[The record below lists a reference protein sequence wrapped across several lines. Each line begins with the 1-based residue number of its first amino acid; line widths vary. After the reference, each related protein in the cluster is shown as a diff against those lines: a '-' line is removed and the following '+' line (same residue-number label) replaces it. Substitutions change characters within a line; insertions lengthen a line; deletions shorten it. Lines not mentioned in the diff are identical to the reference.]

1 MTYQNPGI
9 DSVKGKVVTRH
20 SFLGL
25 MNQEQATDNTYSFT
39 MHLATCINIVS
50 NMNPHKSELKSHIKS
65 LIQSGE
71 NQQLDFKFEI
81 SDSRKIAKTLVA
93 FSNTDGG
100 TLLIGVKDN
109 GNIAGVHSD
118 EEFFMV
124 QAAAGMYCKP
134 EILFESK
141 RWVVDGKTVLE
152 VIIPKGANYP
162 YFAQTEPNKWLAYI
176 RVKDE
181 NILATTVHLKVWK
194 NKTHDTG
201 ILLEY
206 SEKVK
211 KLMEYLEFNPSI
223 SISKFCRTAFLPKS
237 AAENILADLIYF
249 GLIEVVYE
257 GSRFIYSLKNKNS
270 V

>member
-1 MTYQNPGI
+1 MSALKKGL
-9 DSVKGKVVTRH
+9 DS
-20 SFLGL
+20 
-25 MNQEQATDNTYSFT
+25 Y
-39 MHLATCINIVS
+39 
-50 NMNPHKSELKSHIKS
+50 IKN
-65 LIQSGE
+65 LIRSGE
-71 NQQLDFKFEI
+71 HKQLDFKFEI

-93 FSNTDGG
+93 FSNTEGG

-109 GNIAGVHSD
+109 GKIAGVRSE
-118 EEFFMV
+118 EEFYMV

-134 EILFESK
+134 EIIFESK
-141 RWVVDGKTVLE
+141 RWVVESKTVLE

-181 NILATTVHLKVWK
+181 NILATAVHLKVWR
-194 NKTHDTG
+194 NKTHNSG
-201 ILLEY
+201 ILMEY

-211 KLMEYLEFNPSI
+211 KLMEYLELNPSI

-249 GLIEVVYE
+249 GLIESVYQDN
-257 GSRFIYSLKNKNS
+257 RFVYRLKSKNS
-270 V
+270 G

>member
-1 MTYQNPGI
+1 MLLQGPNSY
-9 DSVKGKVVTRH
+9 
-20 SFLGL
+20 
-25 MNQEQATDNTYSFT
+25 
-39 MHLATCINIVS
+39 
-50 NMNPHKSELKSHIKS
+50 IKR
-65 LIQSGE
+65 LILEGE
-71 NQQLDFKFEI
+71 HQQLDFKFEI

-109 GNIAGVHSD
+109 GNIAGVRTD

-134 EILFESK
+134 EIEFESK
-141 RWVVDGKTVLE
+141 RWIADGKTVLE
-152 VIIPKGANYP
+152 VKIPKGKNYP
-162 YFAQTEPNKWLAYI
+162 YFAESEPGKWLAYI

-181 NILATTVHLKVWK
+181 NILATAVHLKVWK
-194 NKTHDTG
+194 NKTHDNG
-201 ILLEY
+201 ILIEY

-211 KLMEYLEFNPSI
+211 KLLEYLELNPSI

-249 GLIEVVYE
+249 GLIETVYE
-257 GSRFIYSLKNKNS
+257 DHHFIYCLKSRNWTDPSRFS
-270 V
+270 